1 MEEYLQAIVRG
12 DDDATERL
20 VQQLTAG
27 DEDAL
32 MQLAGGAT
40 DVDKCWWAVRGLAEV
55 GTMHCLPILEACLS
69 DPDGS
74 IRSAAAMALGKV
86 VMREPAPEVAAFDA
100 VAALLSDPDGLV
112 RQAAADTLAQCGNP
126 AVPALVNVLRTSNHE
141 GARTRAAG
149 ALRKIGTMQ
158 SAAALYPLLNDPN
171 HLVRSY
177 AYEGLDELGLLE
189 NVLVVI

>member
-1 MEEYLQAIVRG
+1 MEEYLQAIARG
-12 DDDATERL
+12 DDDATERQ

-32 MQLAGGAT
+32 LQLANAT
-40 DVDKCWWAVRGLAEV
+40 DVDERWWAVRGLAEV
-55 GTMHCLPILEACLS
+55 GTVRCLPLLEARLS
-69 DPDGS
+69 DPDRS
-74 IRSAAAMALGKV
+74 IRAAAAMAIGKQV
-86 VMREPAPEVAAFDA
+86 ARESTPEVAALDA
-100 VAALLSDPDGLV
+100 IAALLSDPDGLV

-189 NVLVVI
+189 NVLVVV